1 VLGGYFVFFG
11 QHPNANFRGKRG
23 CGYCNHCL
31 PLALEVEH
39 CAGHWRGGDLQHE
52 PRAFGQNANR
62 ASRMSFLEGTD
73 VWTLT
78 VIIGLAGVTVI
89 TRSFFFI
96 SSKEWSL
103 PDWAQR
109 GLQYAPI
116 AAMAAV
122 VLPEVLMQEGQFLH
136 TWMDA
141 RWMGAAVGAA
151 VYFWRRDV
159 LLTIVAGMLAY
170 LPLHLAMGW

>member
-1 VLGGYFVFFG
+1 
-11 QHPNANFRGKRG
+11 
-23 CGYCNHCL
+23 
-31 PLALEVEH
+31 
-39 CAGHWRGGDLQHE
+39 
-52 PRAFGQNANR
+52 
-62 ASRMSFLEGTD
+62 MSFFEGTD
-73 VWTLT
+73 VWTLA
-78 VIIGLAGVTVI
+78 VIVGLAGVTML
-89 TRSFFFI
+89 TRSFFLI
-96 SSKEWSL
+96 SSKEWTL

-122 VLPEVLMQEGQFLH
+122 VLPEVLMQQGEFLQ

-170 LPLHLAMGW
+170 LPLHLVLGW

>member
-1 VLGGYFVFFG
+1 
-11 QHPNANFRGKRG
+11 
-23 CGYCNHCL
+23 
-31 PLALEVEH
+31 
-39 CAGHWRGGDLQHE
+39 
-52 PRAFGQNANR
+52 
-62 ASRMSFLEGTD
+62 MSFFERTD
-73 VWTLT
+73 VWTLA
-78 VIIGLAGVTVI
+78 VIVGLAGVTVL
-89 TRSFFFI
+89 TRSFFLI
-96 SSKEWSL
+96 SSKEWTL

-122 VLPEVLMQEGQFLH
+122 VLPEVLMQQGEFLQ

-170 LPLHLAMGW
+170 LPLHLVLGW

>member
-1 VLGGYFVFFG
+1 
-11 QHPNANFRGKRG
+11 
-23 CGYCNHCL
+23 
-31 PLALEVEH
+31 
-39 CAGHWRGGDLQHE
+39 
-52 PRAFGQNANR
+52 
-62 ASRMSFLEGTD
+62 MSFFEGTD
-73 VWTLT
+73 AWTLA
-78 VIIGLAGVTVI
+78 VIVGLAGVTVL

-96 SSKEWSL
+96 SSEEWSL

-122 VLPEVLMQEGQFLH
+122 VLPEVLMQQGEFLQ

-159 LLTIVAGMLAY
+159 LLTIVVGMLAY
-170 LPLHLAMGW
+170 LPLHLVLGW

>member
-1 VLGGYFVFFG
+1 
-11 QHPNANFRGKRG
+11 
-23 CGYCNHCL
+23 
-31 PLALEVEH
+31 
-39 CAGHWRGGDLQHE
+39 
-52 PRAFGQNANR
+52 
-62 ASRMSFLEGTD
+62 MSFFEGTD
-73 VWTLT
+73 VWTLA
-78 VIIGLAGVTVI
+78 VIVGLAGVTVL

-96 SSKEWSL
+96 SSEEWTL

-122 VLPEVLMQEGQFLH
+122 VLPEVLMQQGEFLQ

-170 LPLHLAMGW
+170 LPLHLVLGW

>member
-1 VLGGYFVFFG
+1 
-11 QHPNANFRGKRG
+11 
-23 CGYCNHCL
+23 
-31 PLALEVEH
+31 
-39 CAGHWRGGDLQHE
+39 
-52 PRAFGQNANR
+52 
-62 ASRMSFLEGTD
+62 MSFFEGTD
-73 VWTLT
+73 AWTLA
-78 VIIGLAGVTVI
+78 VIVGLAGVTVL

-96 SSKEWSL
+96 SSEEWSL

-122 VLPEVLMQEGQFLH
+122 VFPEVLMQQGQFLQ

-170 LPLHLAMGW
+170 LPLHLVLGW

>member
-1 VLGGYFVFFG
+1 
-11 QHPNANFRGKRG
+11 
-23 CGYCNHCL
+23 
-31 PLALEVEH
+31 
-39 CAGHWRGGDLQHE
+39 
-52 PRAFGQNANR
+52 
-62 ASRMSFLEGTD
+62 MSFFEGTD
-73 VWTLT
+73 VWTLA
-78 VIIGLAGVTVI
+78 VIVGLAGVTVL

-96 SSKEWSL
+96 SSEEWTL

-122 VLPEVLMQEGQFLH
+122 VLPEVLMQQGQFLQ

-151 VYFWRRDV
+151 VYFWRREV
-159 LLTIVAGMLAY
+159 LLTIVVGMLAY
-170 LPLHLAMGW
+170 LPLHLVLGW

>member
-1 VLGGYFVFFG
+1 
-11 QHPNANFRGKRG
+11 
-23 CGYCNHCL
+23 
-31 PLALEVEH
+31 
-39 CAGHWRGGDLQHE
+39 
-52 PRAFGQNANR
+52 
-62 ASRMSFLEGTD
+62 MSFLEGTD